1 MSFPWQDY
9 NRKRQIKFGAN
20 LGKISLSLVTW
31 GLFCLLIGL
40 HLVCRLVIGV
50 AASTLQVF
58 LGEISVKYSEES

>member
-20 LGKISLSLVTW
+20 LGKISRSLVTM

-40 HLVCRLVIGV
+40 HLVCRSVIGV
-50 AASTLQVF
+50 SASTLQGLLF
-58 LGEISVKYSEES
+58 GGSVKYSEES